1 MTFNDHQNEHPI
13 KHDWQK
19 EYVNRPYYQEI
30 QRQIPDVEYDRDFRS
45 AYELGQHVR
54 NEHGET
60 TSFEESE
67 KDLKVKWESLKA
79 ESRLK
84 WEHAKH
90 AIKDAWDK
98 I

>member
-1 MTFNDHQNEHPI
+1 MTFNEHLI

-45 AYELGQHVR
+45 AYELGQHLH
-54 NEHGET
+54 NERGGT

-79 ESRLK
+79 ESWLK

-90 AIKDAWDK
+90 AVKDAWDEM
-98 I
+98 